1 MLLLVDNIYQIPKG
15 LQDFVV
21 LKMTKKGDSGSF
33 QNLNTLPNQR
43 LNSIIVSREEGGN
56 ID

>member
-1 MLLLVDNIYQIPKG
+1 MMFLVDNIHQIPKG

-21 LKMTKKGDSGSF
+21 LKVTERRFRHPF

-43 LNSIIVSREEGGN
+43 FNSIIVSIEEGGN